1 MNFLRVYFFVCAF
14 LCITTF
20 SSAQKIGLLMDSY
33 VIDRWY
39 KDQAF
44 FAEHVKALGGECLVE
59 VAYGDAD
66 AQVKLGQKLID
77 AKVDVLV
84 IVPVDAVRS
93 AEIVRAAKQA
103 NIPVISYDRLITSKD
118 LTFYISY
125 NNFTVGTLQAKYA
138 IEKVPTGNY
147 LLINGPV
154 SDNNAILFRKGQLS
168 VLQPSIDAGKIKIV
182 DDFVLSSWS
191 EMETM
196 MKVEEFNT
204 SGKPRPNAI
213 LAANDAIAMGVV
225 QTIPKEMLGKVVVT
239 GQDADLIALKYIVDG
254 EQSMTIYK
262 PIKPLAYQA
271 AEIAMKLARKEK
283 LSNTTKMKVENVEIP
298 AILLTPI
305 VVDKK
310 NYKETVV
317 KDGHVKLS
325 DIEKKK

>member
-1 MNFLRVYFFVCAF
+1 
-14 LCITTF
+14 
-20 SSAQKIGLLMDSY
+20 MDSY

-44 FAEHVKALGGECLVE
+44 FSEHIKTLGGECLVE

-66 AQVKLGQKLID
+66 TQTKLAQKLID
-77 AKVDVLV
+77 AGIKVLV
-84 IVPVDAVRS
+84 IIPVDATKS
-93 AEIVRAAKQA
+93 ADIVQAAKKV
-103 NIPVISYDRLITSKD
+103 NIPVISYDRLISSKD

-138 IEKVPTGNY
+138 MKKVPVGNY

-154 SDNNAILFRKGQLS
+154 SDNNAILFRNGQMS
-168 VLQPSIDAGKIKIV
+168 VLQPAVKAGKIKII
-182 DDFVLSSWS
+182 DDFILGSWS

-196 MKVEEFNT
+196 MKVEEFNS
-204 SGKPRPNAI
+204 SGKPKPDAI
-213 LAANDAIAMGVV
+213 IAANDAIAMGVV
-225 QTIPKEMLGKVVVT
+225 QTVPKDILGKVVIT
-239 GQDADLIALKYIVDG
+239 GQDADLIALKYIVAG

-283 LSNTTKMKVENVEIP
+283 LPNTTRMKFQDVEIP

-317 KDGHVKLS
+317 KDGSVKLS
-325 DIEKKK
+325 DIEKKE

>member
-1 MNFLRVYFFVCAF
+1 
-14 LCITTF
+14 
-20 SSAQKIGLLMDSY
+20 MDSY

-44 FAEHVKALGGECLVE
+44 FSEHIKTLGGECLVE

-66 AQVKLGQKLID
+66 VQTKLGQKLID
-77 AKVDVLV
+77 AGVEVLV
-84 IVPVDAVRS
+84 IVPVDATKS
-93 AEIVRAAKQA
+93 AEIVQAAKKA
-103 NIPVISYDRLITSKD
+103 NIKVISYDRLISSRD

-125 NNFTVGTLQAKYA
+125 NNFTVGILQAKYA
-138 IEKVPTGNY
+138 MEKVPTGNY

-154 SDNNAILFRKGQLS
+154 SDNNAILFRNGQMS
-168 VLQPSIDAGKIKIV
+168 VLQPAIKAGKIKII
-182 DDFVLSSWS
+182 DDFVLGSWS

-196 MKVEEFNT
+196 MKVEEFNA
-204 SGKPRPNAI
+204 SGKPKPDAI
-213 LAANDAIAMGVV
+213 IAANDAIAMGVV
-225 QTIPKEMLGKVVVT
+225 QTVPKEILGKVVVT
-239 GQDADLIALKYIVDG
+239 GQDADLIALKYIVAG

-283 LSNTTKMKVENVEIP
+283 LPNTTKMKFQDVEIP

-317 KDGHVKLS
+317 KDGYVKLS
-325 DIEKKK
+325 DIQQKK